1 MHNLGTVFS
10 FEVIRT
16 LKKTSFWIMALSFP
30 VLFAVIA
37 GIIMLSN
44 QATEDAVKNME
55 KQQFSGAVLD
65 DSGVISKE
73 MVAALGFTQV
83 TDKSAAVEAVKTGA
97 HDAFFY
103 YPKDLSKGVEV
114 YGKDVGIFN
123 NGRYDAVARMLA
135 EQSVG
140 SSIDANIKTI
150 VGGKL
155 STRATTFKD
164 GKPTNPAMEM
174 IAPGLFLLLFYFMI
188 AMFGNQAVS
197 STTEEKEN
205 RVIEMLLTTVKART
219 VIVGKI
225 LALIVLALI
234 QAAILIIPALI
245 GYLLLHDKLALPS
258 IDLSTIPLDPA
269 RITAAAIIF
278 AASFMLF
285 IGLLVAI
292 GAAVPTVKE
301 AGGAIGAV
309 MMLLFAPLYAASL
322 FFSSPE
328 QPFVQF
334 LTYFPLTAPIP
345 MLLRNAAGTITWP
358 EILIGTGIL
367 VISAVFVIRIAVRV
381 FQSGAL
387 EYTRKLS
394 FKEIFATK

>member
-16 LKKTSFWIMALSFP
+16 LKKKTFWIMALSFP
-30 VLFAVIA
+30 VLFGVIF
-37 GIIMLSN
+37 GIVFLSN

-55 KQQFSGAVLD
+55 KQQFSAVILD
-65 DSGVISKE
+65 ESGLINPN
-73 MVAALGFTQV
+73 MINALGFST
-83 TDKSAAVEAVKTGA
+83 TDNKEVSIESVKTGKS
-97 HDAFFY
+97 DAFFY

-114 YGKDVGIFN
+114 YGKDVGLFQ
-123 NGRYDAVARMLA
+123 NGRYDTVALMLA
-135 EQSVG
+135 QQSAG
-140 SSIDANIKTI
+140 ESIDQNTKTI
-150 VGGKL
+150 VSGKL
-155 STRATTFKD
+155 TTKPVTYKD
-164 GKPTNPAMEM
+164 GKATNPIMEM
-174 IAPGLFLLLFYFMI
+174 IAPGLFLILFYFLI

-234 QAAILIIPALI
+234 QALILILPALI
-245 GYLLLHDKLALPS
+245 GYIMLHDKLSLPT
-258 IDLSTIPLDPA
+258 IDLSAIPLDPA
-269 RITAAAIIF
+269 RIAAAAIIF
-278 AASFMLF
+278 IASFLLF

-301 AGGAIGAV
+301 AGGAIGLV
-309 MMLLFAPLYAASL
+309 MMLLFGPLYAASL
-322 FFSSPE
+322 FISSPE

-334 LTYFPLTAPIP
+334 MSYFPLTSPIP
-345 MLLRNAAGTITWP
+345 LMLRNAAGTITWP
-358 EILIGTGIL
+358 EILIGSGIL
-367 VISAVFVIRIAVRV
+367 VVSAVIVIRIAVRV

-387 EYTRKLS
+387 EYSRRLS
-394 FKEIFATK
+394 FKEIFGR